1 MHVKFSDVKRKFGK
15 QRLMLNLTADESFKK
30 TGEKLNKEIENALLG
45 RDGSKVRRIATEI
58 TKIWIRQL
66 NRS

>member
-1 MHVKFSDVKRKFGK
+1 
-15 QRLMLNLTADESFKK
+15 MLNLTADESFKK
-30 TGEKLNKEIENALLG
+30 AGEKLNKEIENALLG
-45 RDGSKVRRIATEI
+45 KDGSKVRRIATEI